1 MIKGIAAAYLGAPYV
16 LLTDLTENLPLLK
29 ENVLMNAVSHVVSV
43 EPLEWGHQDVGE
55 IGTFDVVLAADV
67 MYDECVIND
76 FVQTL
81 RNIATSSTTIFLAY
95 GRNRQAE
102 EDFSHKALKW
112 FSVEKIETNELDEVY
127 QCVDVDVFMIRKRD
141 NI

>member
-1 MIKGIAAAYLGAPYV
+1 MIKGIAAAYLGATYV
-16 LLTDLTENLPLLK
+16 LLTDLTENLPLLN
-29 ENVLMNAVSHVVSV
+29 ENVLMNAVSHVV

-67 MYDECVIND
+67 MYDEYVIND

-102 EDFSHKALKW
+102 EVFSHKALKW
-112 FSVEKIETNELDEVY
+112 FSVEKIETSELDEVY